1 MAGRNTKRTF
11 RAALDSGTLD
21 ENYAEALKKA
31 LASAADVY
39 QLGIDPLD
47 FEGDFLKNSAEARR
61 DIATLKGYMRENAT
75 QDEYKWFGRVTSMTY
90 NAVSAGVSTAATL
103 MTGNNLAGFA
113 TGYSVVGFKNNF
125 DEYLQKGH
133 SINAA
138 KHLAAVNT
146 GIDCAANIGTTDKI
160 IGQLTGMST
169 LSEAAKNVIVRNPAG
184 TCKGLAAIRAF
195 GKAFI
200 QNEFN
205 EVVYDE
211 FFEGLG
217 ANWTDNA
224 LGEIYRKLDAG
235 EEITFTDG
243 LKLALNMLNPQN
255 LDVKGAAEGVVS
267 GAVENA
273 IGAVMFSLSGATG
286 AAVGSLRGVQAAHDL
301 MSGQARRRAAG
312 H

>member
-1 MAGRNTKRTF
+1 MYLAAPQVGQYKKDIQ
-11 RAALDSGTLD
+11 AALDSGTLD

-103 MTGNNLAGFA
+103 LTGNNLAGFA

-125 DEYLQKGH
+125 DEYLQKGY

-138 KHLAAVNT
+138 KQLAAVDT
-146 GIDCAANIGTTDKI
+146 GIGCAANIGTTDKI

-169 LSEAAKNVIVRNPAG
+169 LSE
-184 TCKGLAAIRAF
+184 
-195 GKAFI
+195 
-200 QNEFN
+200 
-205 EVVYDE
+205 
-211 FFEGLG
+211 
-217 ANWTDNA
+217 
-224 LGEIYRKLDAG
+224 GETYLI
-235 EEITFTDG
+235 
-243 LKLALNMLNPQN
+243 
-255 LDVKGAAEGVVS
+255 
-267 GAVENA
+267 
-273 IGAVMFSLSGATG
+273 
-286 AAVGSLRGVQAAHDL
+286 
-301 MSGQARRRAAG
+301 
-312 H
+312 